1 MNKTLLTPRIKA
13 LPKGLIYNAPKSDSY
28 KLIDLKKKKVV
39 GEMIA
44 FPEKNSIRRI
54 YDIPEEKNVFRIYS
68 LEINYSAQRKGW
80 GKFFIN
86 FAKKESYKT
95 NCEGRLSL
103 VAYNPFASPH
113 LFYKK
118 QGLKAKDKRI
128 DDRLNSSLKKNQLW
142 NGYPPCEM
150 YLPVE
155 NNDKI
160 VNPIKKNSLWNK
172 IKSFFKLK
180 THR

>member
-1 MNKTLLTPRIKA
+1 MISTMNKTLLTPRIKA

-86 FAKKESYKT
+86 FAY
-95 NCEGRLSL
+95 
-103 VAYNPFASPH
+103 
-113 LFYKK
+113 
-118 QGLKAKDKRI
+118 D
-128 DDRLNSSLKKNQLW
+128 
-142 NGYPPCEM
+142 
-150 YLPVE
+150 
-155 NNDKI
+155 NNH
-160 VNPIKKNSLWNK
+160 NL
-172 IKSFFKLK
+172 
-180 THR
+180 